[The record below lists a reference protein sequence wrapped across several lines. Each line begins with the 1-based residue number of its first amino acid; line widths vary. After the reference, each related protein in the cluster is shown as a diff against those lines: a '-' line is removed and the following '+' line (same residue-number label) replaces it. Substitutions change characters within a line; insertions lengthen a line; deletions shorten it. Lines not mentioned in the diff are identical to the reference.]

1 MSKTYYELLEVAP
14 AATVD
19 EIKRAF
25 RREIARYHP
34 DKVHHLGKEFQDIA
48 AVKAAELTEAYK
60 VLTDQT
66 LRADYDALLAGGAAT
81 DDAPPPPAA
90 PPAAPQP
97 APAARPATE
106 PSPASRPAAE
116 PPRSAPSS
124 VFQEERAGARDL
136 VLKAAIARFRAVLEG
151 EFGRFEAPQLA
162 GFQVTCVPKPSF
174 FSMKFPPRV
183 FGRVVPMVDAAAV
196 AEAWSLA
203 AKTPKDKQRD
213 LCVFLM
219 GPAVA
224 QPAELAIAIS
234 EERRRPMLAGGKLF
248 LIPMN
253 TRTWAAHVPA
263 DAPPVVKSLL
273 TRLKSA

>member
-1 MSKTYYELLEVAP
+1 MPKTYYEMFEVAP
-14 AATVD
+14 GATLD

-25 RREIARYHP
+25 RREIAKYHP
-34 DKVHHLGKEFQDIA
+34 DKVQHLGKEFQEIA
-48 AVKAAELTEAYK
+48 AVKAAELTAAYK
-60 VLTDQT
+60 VLTDHT
-66 LRADYDALLAGGAAT
+66 LRADYDAQLAGDVAT
-81 DDAPPPPAA
+81 DEPVA
-90 PPAAPQP
+90 PPAA
-97 APAARPATE
+97 APDTDKPSAAARPTAE
-106 PSPASRPAAE
+106 APPRPHPAAE
-116 PPRSAPSS
+116 PRQAPSS

-136 VLKAAIARFRAVLEG
+136 VLKAAVARFRAVLES
-151 EFGRFEAPQLA
+151 EFGRYEAPQLT
-162 GFQVTCVPKPSF
+162 GFQVTCVPKPAF

-224 QPAELAIAIS
+224 QPAELAVAINA
-234 EERRRPMLAGGKLF
+234 ERRRPMPAGGTLF

-263 DAPPVVKSLL
+263 DAPAVVKSLL
-273 TRLKSA
+273 TRLKSS